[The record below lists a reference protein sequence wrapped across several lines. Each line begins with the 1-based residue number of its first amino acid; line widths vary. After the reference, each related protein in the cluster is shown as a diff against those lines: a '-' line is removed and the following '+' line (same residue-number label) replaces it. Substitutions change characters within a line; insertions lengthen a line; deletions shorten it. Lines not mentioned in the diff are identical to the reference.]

1 MIMIKLVLSLKIVL
15 DLKKLFNQINL
26 KFYIYRYRY
35 RLLWISVSMSLDDI
49 KK

>member
-15 DLKKLFNQINL
+15 DLKKLFNQFNL
-26 KFYIYRYRY
+26 KFYIYRYRC
-35 RLLWISVSMSLDDI
+35 RLLWISVSMSLDYI